1 MQINMKTN
9 KTLISTWLLGGFT
22 VILVLSSVIS
32 FLFQSN
38 LDLPETLN
46 HHILFTHSELENV
59 EKIVVK
65 NQLGKFVLQK
75 SIDTP
80 AKWRLIEPRSFPANP
95 QTLKNIYDS
104 LEKIS
109 IMRILK
115 KDPIN
120 ISHYS
125 LNKPFME
132 IEFYDK
138 NNSPT
143 YIQFGIINPIDNSTY
158 IAHSAYNE
166 IFQIKTL
173 PYSIESLILSD
184 FLDARIFHTSKDEIT
199 ALTIYRGFRKYNTPI
214 LTLERK
220 DDQTW
225 LINNRPGLKNNVDNY
240 LDTLLG
246 LRVQMIL
253 DKITPETQK
262 SIEQYFNYPLYTV
275 EIKTSENNIITYSVS
290 NIIDTL
296 PDVKIE
302 KKSSFIVKISNVD
315 SPLIVQKENL
325 EAFSFKEKATK

>member
-22 VILVLSSVIS
+22 IILILSSVIS

-59 EKIVVK
+59 EKISVK

-75 SIDTP
+75 STETS
-80 AKWRLIEPRSFPANP
+80 AKWHLIEPRSFPANP
-95 QTLKNIYDS
+95 QTIKNIYDA

-138 NNSPT
+138 NNSLT
-143 YIQFGIINPIDNSTY
+143 YLQFGIINPIDNSTY

-173 PYSIESLILSD
+173 PYGIESLILSD
-184 FLDARIFHTSKDEIT
+184 FLDARIFHTTKDEIN
-199 ALTIYRGFRKYNTPI
+199 ALTIYRGPRKYNSPI
-214 LTLERK
+214 LTIERK
-220 DDQTW
+220 NDQTW
-225 LINNRPGLKNNVDNY
+225 LVNNRPDLKNDVNNY
-240 LDTLLG
+240 LDTFLG

-262 SIEQYFNYPLYTV
+262 SIEQYFNNPLYTV
-275 EIKTSENNIITYSVS
+275 EIKTSDNNVITYSIS

-302 KKSSFIVKISNVD
+302 KKSSFLVKVSNVE

-325 EAFSFKEKATK
+325 EAFSFKEKTTK

>member
-1 MQINMKTN
+1 MQIHMKTN
-9 KTLISTWLLGGFT
+9 KTLISTWLLGGFAF
-22 VILVLSSVIS
+22 ILILSSLIS

-38 LDLPETLN
+38 LDLPETLS
-46 HHILFTHSELENV
+46 HHILFTHNDLENI

-75 SIDTP
+75 ST
-80 AKWRLIEPRSFPANP
+80 ATSTKWHLIEPRSFPANP
-95 QTLKNIYDS
+95 QTLKNIYDA
-104 LEKIS
+104 LKKIS

-115 KDPIN
+115 KDAIN

-132 IEFYDK
+132 LEFYDK
-138 NNSPT
+138 NNRPT
-143 YIQFGIINPIDNSTY
+143 YVQFGIINPIDNSTY
-158 IAHSAYNE
+158 ITHSGYNE

-173 PYSIESLILSD
+173 PYSIEGLILSD
-184 FLDARIFHTSKDEIT
+184 FLDARIFHTTKDEIH
-199 ALTIYRGFRKYNTPI
+199 ALTIYRGLRKYNSPI
-214 LTLERK
+214 LTIEKK

-225 LINNRPGLKNNVDNY
+225 LFNNRPYLKNDINDY

-262 SIEQYFNYPLYTV
+262 SIEQYFNNPLYTI
-275 EIKTSENNIITYSVS
+275 EIKTGIDMMITYSIS
-290 NIIDTL
+290 NIIDSL

-302 KKSSFIVKISNVD
+302 KKSSFIVRVSNVD

-325 EAFSFKEKATK
+325 DALSFKEKAIK